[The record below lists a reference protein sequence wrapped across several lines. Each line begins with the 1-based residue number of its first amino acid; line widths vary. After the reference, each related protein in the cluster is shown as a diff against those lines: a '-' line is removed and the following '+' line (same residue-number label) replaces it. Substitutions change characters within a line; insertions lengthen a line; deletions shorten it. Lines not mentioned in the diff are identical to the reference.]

1 MNFVWDGVRYFII
14 AIWATVGAMGLFK
27 LMFDKKKEKVV
38 RRNLPYQRK
47 NKMSLFEK
55 ARKFTIADEA
65 KEQGIYPYFHQLTT
79 KQDVV
84 VNMEGREVMMFGS
97 K

>member
-1 MNFVWDGVRYFII
+1 
-14 AIWATVGAMGLFK
+14 
-27 LMFDKKKEKVV
+27 
-38 RRNLPYQRK
+38 
-47 NKMSLFEK
+47 MSLFEK

-97 K
+97 NNYLDQHQIKSYKSIS